1 MLSLFLSIIDDALSP
16 LHTCDVGSIPRM
28 DHKKGTGSDFPKGKE
43 VPIPISHINPLLK
56 WTVMIS
62 GNYGVTE

>member
-1 MLSLFLSIIDDALSP
+1 
-16 LHTCDVGSIPRM
+16 M
-28 DHKKGTGSDFPKGKE
+28 DRKKGTGSDFPKGKE